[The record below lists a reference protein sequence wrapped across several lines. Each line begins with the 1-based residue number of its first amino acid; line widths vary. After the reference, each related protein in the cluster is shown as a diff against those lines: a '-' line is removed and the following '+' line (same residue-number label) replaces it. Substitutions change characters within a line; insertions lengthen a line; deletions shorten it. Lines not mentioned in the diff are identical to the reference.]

1 MRTSIFLSLLT
12 FVLGCSASL
21 LAIDYGAEWTKASL
35 MKPGVPFDVL
45 LTRDSKRKLQSVVGW
60 KGQERQFGSEAAA
73 VSTRFP
79 LDYFHSLKFLLGAEY
94 TEAAAAN
101 QSAFALASTLPSS
114 RGTFALKQ
122 SDGTEWDVEELVGMQ
137 FGYVK
142 ELAEGLG
149 GEPVKDAVVTVPA
162 YFSQFQRQAVLDSLE
177 VAGLRPLALI
187 NDGTAVAINFAM
199 TRSFPTPETHIIF
212 DAGASAIRATLVTF
226 SSSAAPST
234 STASSKSITKKEK
247 ESTLIEV
254 KGVGYD
260 LVAGG
265 IEFDRRLRELLEAD
279 FAKKAGTKLKGPRP
293 IAKLAKEAVRVKAIL
308 SANVDSSVNIE
319 GLYEDIDYR
328 SKITRDMFETACAD
342 LKPRFTQPILDALA
356 MAGMTMENVTSVIL
370 TGGVSRTPMV
380 QAEINAIV
388 GKEKIA
394 QNVNADES
402 VVLGAAL
409 YGASLSPLF
418 RTKDIKVQDLVPYPV
433 QLSYAAGA
441 RTINTPLFPRG
452 SKAGL
457 KKTVSLKRKE
467 DFDVKFAYKE
477 SPLNAPA
484 DILDVSFEGV
494 EEAAR
499 NLTDGGAKEVVA
511 KLTVQYSDS
520 GIISI
525 RDATLVGEGY
535 DQTFAGALKG
545 FFGGGKSDEVEQ
557 EADKVP
563 TSDEPKAQQPEAA
576 PAKADTK
583 DEVKEIPLT
592 FTSASL
598 SITPLSKEQKRE
610 SRQRL
615 VAINTAEHAKHRREE
630 ERNHLESYIYKLRD
644 VLQADAETVFMKYSS
659 AEERE
664 ALSRILAEVSSWM
677 HEEAETADLGSLRG
691 KKAALEA
698 AEHPIQSRVKE
709 AQEWPQHLSDLQR
722 ALTAGRIFLKGA
734 FENRTTDDPE
744 NPPLYTDEELGN
756 VKTILEDTERWLGD
770 ALEAIKDMPEHL
782 DAPIKTWE
790 MRSRGIL
797 LQDTVTKLTRRKVPK
812 KPKKTSTTTTSAT
825 SSTASAEPE
834 KTPSAEESKNEPQ
847 IPPHR
852 DEL

>member
-1 MRTSIFLSLLT
+1 MRTSIFLSLLA

-73 VSTRFP
+73 VSTRYP
-79 LDYFHSLKFLLGAEY
+79 LDYFQSLKYLLGAEY
-94 TEAAAAN
+94 TDAAATN
-101 QSAFALASTLPSS
+101 QSAITLTKTVPSA
-114 RGTFALKQ
+114 RGTFALEQ
-122 SDGTEWDVEELVGMQ
+122 SDGTTWDVEELVGMQ

-177 VAGLRPLALI
+177 IAGLRPLALI
-187 NDGTAVAINFAM
+187 NDGTAIAINFAM
-199 TRSFPTPETHIIF
+199 TRSFPTPETHVIF
-212 DAGASAIRATLVTF
+212 DAGASSIRATVVTF
-226 SSSAAPST
+226 SSTVAPST
-234 STASSKSITKKEK
+234 SSASSKSITKKEK

-254 KGVGYD
+254 NGVGYD

-265 IEFDRRLRELLEAD
+265 SEMDRRLREMLEAD
-279 FAKKAGTKLKGPRP
+279 FAKKAGTEVKGPRP
-293 IAKLAKEAVRVKAIL
+293 IAKLAKEASRVKTIL

-319 GLYEDIDYR
+319 SLYDDIDYR
-328 SKITRDMFETACAD
+328 SKITRDMFESACVD
-342 LKPRFTQPILDALA
+342 LKPRFTQPIVDALA
-356 MAGMTMENVTSVIL
+356 MAGITMENVTSVIL
-370 TGGVSRTPMV
+370 TGGASRTPMV
-380 QAEINAIV
+380 QSEVNALV

-394 QNVNADES
+394 QNVNADEA

-433 QLSYAAGA
+433 QLSYAAGT
-441 RTINTPLFPRG
+441 RTINTPLFARG

-467 DFDVKFAYKE
+467 DFIVKFAYKE
-477 SPLNAPA
+477 APLNAPV

-494 EEAAR
+494 EEAAK
-499 NLTDGGAKEVVA
+499 NLTEGGAKEVVA

-520 GIISI
+520 GIVSV
-525 RDATLVGEGY
+525 RDAILAGEGY

-545 FFGGGKSDEVEQ
+545 FFGGGKAEEVDQ

-563 TSDEPKAQQPEAA
+563 SSDDLKAQQPETA
-576 PAKADTK
+576 PAKADSK
-583 DEVKEIPLT
+583 DDVKEIPLT
-592 FTSASL
+592 FTSAHL
-598 SITPLSKEQKRE
+598 SIVPLTKEQKRE

-615 VAINTAEHAKHRREE
+615 TAINAAEQAKRRREE
-630 ERNHLESYIYKLRD
+630 ERNQLESYLYKLRD
-644 VLQADAETVFMKYSS
+644 VLQADEETVFMTYSS
-659 AEERE
+659 GEERDT
-664 ALSRILAEVSSWM
+664 LSRILAEVSSWM
-677 HEEAETADLGSLRG
+677 HENAETADLPSLKEKR
-691 KKAALEA
+691 AALDT
-698 AEHPIQSRVKE
+698 AEHPIQARVKE

-722 ALTAGRIFLKGA
+722 ALTAGRIFLTGA
-734 FENRTTDDPE
+734 LENRTTDDPE
-744 NPPLYTDEELGN
+744 NPPLYTDEELEN
-756 VKTILEDTERWLGD
+756 VKTILQDNEKWLRD
-770 ALEAIKDMPEHL
+770 ALEANKDRPKHL
-782 DAPIKTWE
+782 DATVKTWE

-812 KPKKTSTTTTSAT
+812 KPKKTSTTAT
-825 SSTASAEPE
+825 SSSTTSAEPE
-834 KTPSAEESKNEPQ
+834 KTQNAEESNEDSH